1 MSAAENMQ
9 WFLSDWNMHLSSS
22 FHSSSVSLAYFVS
35 HTDSIL
41 HMCLGEERLIFSIT
55 DSFFEKLWGIKVWR
69 FFSLSYLSKKPAPLM
84 RIWTI

>member
-35 HTDSIL
+35 LTDSI
-41 HMCLGEERLIFSIT
+41 GEERLIFIHHRLLFWEIMT
-55 DSFFEKLWGIKVWR
+55 H
-69 FFSLSYLSKKPAPLM
+69 
-84 RIWTI
+84 